1 MANKHYSRGML
12 LASLAKAKSNSER
25 DSKESYVEQWV
36 RRHSSN
42 ARNNKWTLQENED
55 LFVMNYKGK
64 RESSCVNDVLEKV
77 EEIDLAEKETNLN
90 VTNKNVEY
98 GFDETLVEMRRL
110 EKDVSVDSEVK
121 HVKGESVVNDILDVH
136 LDIGEGKDL
145 VPENKNI
152 EYVVDE
158 ALKGVK
164 SIDVENVHLDIGEGK
179 DLVHRIENSVDG
191 NPSDDRGNSNADD
204 IHRRLGGVDSSK
216 TCSFDNAMNIEGYVD
231 FSVMTLNHERAAYN
245 PQHNDS
251 SETDSEDALAHSLE
265 DVNNVLGPF
274 QAI

>member
-12 LASLAKAKSNSER
+12 LASLAKPKSNSER

-42 ARNNKWTLQENED
+42 ARNNKRTLQENED
-55 LFVMNYKGK
+55 LFVMNYKRK
-64 RESSCVNDVLEKV
+64 TEFSRVKDVLEKV

-110 EKDVSVDSEVK
+110 EKASIYASGSPYIKKDVSVDSEGK
-121 HVKGESVVNDILDVH
+121 HVKGESAVNDISD
-136 LDIGEGKDL
+136 
-145 VPENKNI
+145 ENNDYKK
-152 EYVVDE
+152 E
-158 ALKGVK
+158 
-164 SIDVENVHLDIGEGK
+164 SVHLDIGEGK

-191 NPSDDRGNSNADD
+191 NPLEDWGNSNADD
-204 IHRRLGGVDSSK
+204 IHRRLDGVDSSK
-216 TCSFDNAMNIEGYVD
+216 TCSFDNAMNMEGDVD

-245 PQHNDS
+245 PQYNDS

-265 DVNNVLGPF
+265 DVNNVSGPF